1 MAPPPMKP
9 MAPLPLPLA
18 KIPDAAPTPPAAPG
32 TAGAAVN
39 RRPRVKM
46 QATIDFG
53 SENNFY
59 NGFSTNI
66 SEGGVFVAT
75 VKLVPLGT
83 EVDLAFSLPTGEKI
97 ETKGVVRWQRE
108 VDDKHPETMPGIGIE
123 FINLPPAAEASVK
136 RFIANR
142 DPMFF
147 TE

>member
-1 MAPPPMKP
+1 MPQANRPDDSTLPMS
-9 MAPLPLPLA
+9 A
-18 KIPDAAPTPPAAPG
+18 AAPASTRR
-32 TAGAAVN
+32 TA
-39 RRPRVKM
+39 PRVRM

-97 ETKGVVRWQRE
+97 ETRGVVRWHRE
-108 VDDKHPETMPGIGIE
+108 VNDKIPESMPGIGIE
-123 FINLPPAAEASVK
+123 FVNLPPAAESSVK
-136 RFIANR
+136 RFVASR
-142 DPMFF
+142 DPMFYA
-147 TE
+147 E